1 MKNDSLK
8 NTSKCGT
15 AFAHQRLSNNMCGF
29 RRKLEAEEQ
38 ARTAAF
44 RSRMDHLN
52 KIAKGYESKVGTVL
66 QQQKEQEEALV
77 MQQLE
82 ARDRK
87 QEERERREK
96 EMRMSKA
103 RYDLDFNKKMMEMK
117 QKEKEQDRVAAIEL
131 RKRLEQEAQEAQRR
145 ERQEAEQRRMK
156 HTTIKIDLDQQ
167 MALVHENKRREKAG
181 LSESEMNINK
191 VRRSPLMCHLRTVCA
206 LLFCVIDGFR
216 ICLNSWKTIPALWRK

>member
-1 MKNDSLK
+1 MRSGLLK
-8 NTSKCGT
+8 NTSKFRAAHEFNCTSNDTCG
-15 AFAHQRLSNNMCGF
+15 N

-38 ARTAAF
+38 ARAAAF

-82 ARDRK
+82 ARDRM

-117 QKEKEQDRVAAIEL
+117 QKEKEQDRLAAIEL

-156 HTTIKIDLDQQ
+156 HTTIKVDLDQQ
-167 MALVHENKRREKAG
+167 VALVQENKRREKAG
-181 LSESEMNINK
+181 LSESEMHINK
-191 VRRSPLMCHLRTVCA
+191 VRRFPSAC
-206 LLFCVIDGFR
+206 
-216 ICLNSWKTIPALWRK
+216 

>member
-1 MKNDSLK
+1 MKSDSPK
-8 NTSKCGT
+8 NTSKCGV
-15 AFAHQRLSNNMCGF
+15 AFSFRRLSNGMYMD

-103 RYDLDFNKKMMEMK
+103 RYDLEFNKKMMEMK
-117 QKEKEQDRVAAIEL
+117 QKEKEQDRLAAIEL
-131 RKRLEQEAQEAQRR
+131 RKRLEEEAQDAQRR
-145 ERQEAEQRRMK
+145 ARQEAEQRRMK
-156 HTTIKIDLDQQ
+156 HTTIKVDLDQQ
-167 MALVHENKRREKAG
+167 VALVHENKRREKAG

-191 VRRSPLMCHLRTVCA
+191 VRRSPLICHLRTTCT
-206 LLFCVIDGFR
+206 LLILVLHCFR
-216 ICLNSWKTIPALWRK
+216 VCLNN